1 MFCIKTCV
9 FTVSYNIR
17 LVALP
22 TQDFNTYEGEIALV
36 SGFGLKSEG
45 KCLTN

>member
-1 MFCIKTCV
+1 V

-22 TQDFNTYEGEIALV
+22 PQDFNTYEGEIAL
-36 SGFGLKSEG
+36 SAGLA
-45 KCLTN
+45 